1 VTFYRFVFLVS
12 KQIFKICTRK
22 TPLLAHGQENIPQ
35 GPVVICANHA
45 HNSDPFYVVYSFPG
59 KDKIWIMC
67 KEEIRHIPVAGW
79 FLNSLGFAIWVKR
92 GKADIS
98 AVKNALKA
106 LKGGEKLLI
115 FPEGTRHE
123 EMGEGKT
130 GAAMLAIRTGVPV
143 LPIYVSTT
151 RVKGQHTEVFI
162 GKPFHP
168 FTEDRRANAADY
180 EAATVRIMDA
190 IRALKPGDPTAP
202 AETAAQEEA

>member
-22 TPLLAHGQENIPQ
+22 TPLRAHGQENIPD
-35 GPVVICANHA
+35 GPVVICANHV

-59 KDKIWIMC
+59 RDKIWIMC

-92 GKADIS
+92 GKADIG
-98 AVKNALKA
+98 AVKGAMKA
-106 LKGGEKLLI
+106 LKGCEKLLI

-130 GAAMLAIRTGVPV
+130 GAAMLAIRTGTPV
-143 LPIYVSTT
+143 LPVYITPD
-151 RVKGQHTEVFI
+151 RVKGRKTDVYI
-162 GKPFHP
+162 GKPFQP
-168 FTEDRRANAADY
+168 FTENRRANAEDY
-180 EAATVRIMDA
+180 RVATERIMEE
-190 IRALKPGDPTAP
+190 IKALKPQESGE
-202 AETAAQEEA
+202 ETHA